1 MVIRVLD
8 TSVVVKWF
16 FNEEGTDRA
25 EALLSELL
33 EGSARI
39 QVPSSLFYELANV
52 IWSRR
57 TEGVSEQQARMIW
70 AELVSFPLWIT
81 DWSEILPEAL
91 TFAIQHEV
99 TVYDAVFVVLAKQ
112 LGGDLVTADRVLW
125 DKVAGDCSWVKRL

>member
-1 MVIRVLD
+1 MVTRVLD

-25 EALLSELL
+25 EALLAELL
-33 EGSARI
+33 DGSARI

-52 IWSRR
+52 FWSRR
-57 TEGVSEQQARMIW
+57 TSSFGEQQARMLW
-70 AELVSFPLWIT
+70 AELESFPFSIT
-81 DWSEILPEAL
+81 NWSELLPQAL

-112 LGGDLVTADRVLW
+112 LGGDLITADGVLW
-125 DKVAGDCSWVKRL
+125 NKVAGDCPWVKRL

>member
-1 MVIRVLD
+1 MVTRVLD

-25 EALLSELL
+25 EALLAELL
-33 EGSARI
+33 DGSARI

-52 IWSRR
+52 VWSRR
-57 TEGVSEQQARMIW
+57 TSSFREQQARMLW
-70 AELVSFPLWIT
+70 AELESFPLSIT
-81 DWSEILPEAL
+81 DWSELLPAAL

-112 LGGDLVTADRVLW
+112 LGADLVTADGVLW
-125 DKVAGDCSWVKRL
+125 DKVAGDCPWVKML